1 MSSTFLAMRCMSPR
15 PASGMT
21 TRRLLKGFGDASVLE
36 VIESQAG
43 NAYRAGVYRALCRRC
58 GRVARVPEK
67 IEVRDRDPET
77 RYGSDRDSLEEGYR
91 IDEREQAMKIRTDKS
106 VSHQRGTTNVYADL
120 GYKSA
125 DEMLV
130 KAQLVTT
137 IAEILT
143 ERGYTQTKAAALLG
157 IPQPKLSKMLRGQF
171 RGFSERKLMDC
182 LTLLG
187 RDIDIVVR
195 TTPKRKGQGAVSVSF
210 A

>member
-1 MSSTFLAMRCMSPR
+1 MK
-15 PASGMT
+15 
-21 TRRLLKGFGDASVLE
+21 TRTERHVGH
-36 VIESQAG
+36 QH
-43 NAYRAGVYRALCRRC
+43 
-58 GRVARVPEK
+58 
-67 IEVRDRDPET
+67 
-77 RYGSDRDSLEEGYR
+77 GS
-91 IDEREQAMKIRTDKS
+91 
-106 VSHQRGTTNVYADL
+106 TNVYADL

-143 ERGYTQTKAAALLG
+143 ERGYTQVKAAALLG

-187 RDIDIVVR
+187 RDINIVVR
-195 TTPKRKGQGAVSVSF
+195 ATRKRQGAVSVSF

>member
-1 MSSTFLAMRCMSPR
+1 M
-15 PASGMT
+15 
-21 TRRLLKGFGDASVLE
+21 
-36 VIESQAG
+36 QAR
-43 NAYRAGVYRALCRRC
+43 N
-58 GRVARVPEK
+58 
-67 IEVRDRDPET
+67 
-77 RYGSDRDSLEEGYR
+77 
-91 IDEREQAMKIRTDKS
+91 DKS
-106 VSHQRGTTNVYADL
+106 VRHPRGSMNVYADL

-187 RDIDIVVR
+187 RDVEIVVR
-195 TTPKRKGQGAVSVSF
+195 TATKRKGPGAVSVSF

>member
-1 MSSTFLAMRCMSPR
+1 MK
-15 PASGMT
+15 
-21 TRRLLKGFGDASVLE
+21 TRTA
-36 VIESQAG
+36 
-43 NAYRAGVYRALCRRC
+43 
-58 GRVARVPEK
+58 
-67 IEVRDRDPET
+67 
-77 RYGSDRDSLEEGYR
+77 
-91 IDEREQAMKIRTDKS
+91 KS
-106 VSHQRGTTNVYADL
+106 VSHERGSTNVYADL

-137 IAEILT
+137 IADILT
-143 ERGYTQTKAAALLG
+143 ERAYTQTKAAALLG

-187 RDIDIVVR
+187 RDIEIVVR
-195 TTPKRKGQGAVSVSF
+195 ATPKRKGQGAVSVSF

>member
-1 MSSTFLAMRCMSPR
+1 
-15 PASGMT
+15 
-21 TRRLLKGFGDASVLE
+21 
-36 VIESQAG
+36 
-43 NAYRAGVYRALCRRC
+43 
-58 GRVARVPEK
+58 
-67 IEVRDRDPET
+67 
-77 RYGSDRDSLEEGYR
+77 
-91 IDEREQAMKIRTDKS
+91 MKTRTDKS
-106 VSHQRGTTNVYADL
+106 VSYQRGSTNVYADL

-130 KAQLVTT
+130 KALLVTT
-137 IAEILT
+137 IAEILA

-157 IPQPKLSKMLRGQF
+157 IPQPKLSTMLRGQF

-195 TTPKRKGQGAVSVSF
+195 ATSKRKGQGAVSVSF

>member
-1 MSSTFLAMRCMSPR
+1 
-15 PASGMT
+15 
-21 TRRLLKGFGDASVLE
+21 
-36 VIESQAG
+36 
-43 NAYRAGVYRALCRRC
+43 
-58 GRVARVPEK
+58 
-67 IEVRDRDPET
+67 
-77 RYGSDRDSLEEGYR
+77 
-91 IDEREQAMKIRTDKS
+91 MKTRTDKS
-106 VSHQRGTTNVYADL
+106 VSHQRGSTNVYADL

-137 IAEILT
+137 IAEILA
-143 ERGYTQTKAAALLG
+143 ERGYTQTKAAAFLG

-195 TTPKRKGQGAVSVSF
+195 ATPKRKGQGAVSVSF

>member
-1 MSSTFLAMRCMSPR
+1 MK
-15 PASGMT
+15 
-21 TRRLLKGFGDASVLE
+21 TRTA
-36 VIESQAG
+36 
-43 NAYRAGVYRALCRRC
+43 
-58 GRVARVPEK
+58 
-67 IEVRDRDPET
+67 
-77 RYGSDRDSLEEGYR
+77 
-91 IDEREQAMKIRTDKS
+91 KS
-106 VSHQRGTTNVYADL
+106 VSHQSGSTNVYADL

-143 ERGYTQTKAAALLG
+143 ERGYTQTTAAELLG

-187 RDIDIVVR
+187 RDIDIVVGA
-195 TTPKRKGQGAVSVSF
+195 TTKRKGQGTVSVSF

>member
-1 MSSTFLAMRCMSPR
+1 
-15 PASGMT
+15 
-21 TRRLLKGFGDASVLE
+21 
-36 VIESQAG
+36 
-43 NAYRAGVYRALCRRC
+43 
-58 GRVARVPEK
+58 
-67 IEVRDRDPET
+67 
-77 RYGSDRDSLEEGYR
+77 
-91 IDEREQAMKIRTDKS
+91 MKTRTDKH
-106 VSHQRGTTNVYADL
+106 VGHQRGSTNVYADL

-143 ERGYTQTKAAALLG
+143 ERGYTQAKAAALLG
-157 IPQPKLSKMLRGQF
+157 IAQPKLSKMLRGQF

-182 LTLLG
+182 LALLG

-195 TTPKRKGQGAVSVSF
+195 ATPKRKGQGAVSVSF

>member
-1 MSSTFLAMRCMSPR
+1 MKNRLAKS
-15 PASGMT
+15 
-21 TRRLLKGFGDASVLE
+21 
-36 VIESQAG
+36 
-43 NAYRAGVYRALCRRC
+43 
-58 GRVARVPEK
+58 AR
-67 IEVRDRDPET
+67 
-77 RYGSDRDSLEEGYR
+77 
-91 IDEREQAMKIRTDKS
+91 
-106 VSHQRGTTNVYADL
+106 HQRGSANVYADL

-143 ERGYTQTKAAALLG
+143 ERGYTQTKAAGLLG

-182 LTLLG
+182 LTRLG
-187 RDIDIVVR
+187 RDVDIVVCA
-195 TTPKRKGQGAVSVSF
+195 TSKRKGQGAVSVSF

>member
-1 MSSTFLAMRCMSPR
+1 VRFAAAVIVLHVFQKKSK
-15 PASGMT
+15 SGIETPKPDMDLIEA
-21 TRRLLKGFGDASVLE
+21 RLKKAAEL
-36 VIESQAG
+36 IQ
-43 NAYRAGVYRALCRRC
+43 
-58 GRVARVPEK
+58 
-67 IEVRDRDPET
+67 
-77 RYGSDRDSLEEGYR
+77 
-91 IDEREQAMKIRTDKS
+91 REQGMKIRTTKS
-106 VSHQRGTTNVYADL
+106 VSHQRGSTNVYADL

-137 IAEILT
+137 IAKILT

-187 RDIDIVVR
+187 RDIDIVIR
-195 TTPKRKGQGAVSVSF
+195 ATPKRKGQGAVSVSF

>member
-1 MSSTFLAMRCMSPR
+1 
-15 PASGMT
+15 
-21 TRRLLKGFGDASVLE
+21 
-36 VIESQAG
+36 
-43 NAYRAGVYRALCRRC
+43 
-58 GRVARVPEK
+58 
-67 IEVRDRDPET
+67 
-77 RYGSDRDSLEEGYR
+77 
-91 IDEREQAMKIRTDKS
+91 MKTRTDKS
-106 VSHQRGTTNVYADL
+106 VSHQRGSANVYADL

-137 IAEILT
+137 IAEILA

-195 TTPKRKGQGAVSVSF
+195 ATSKRKGQGAPGFPYSAIRISSARLRHCSF
-210 A
+210 SIILALYTSTVRGLIFSRAAISR

>member
-1 MSSTFLAMRCMSPR
+1 MK
-15 PASGMT
+15 
-21 TRRLLKGFGDASVLE
+21 TRT
-36 VIESQAG
+36 
-43 NAYRAGVYRALCRRC
+43 Y
-58 GRVARVPEK
+58 
-67 IEVRDRDPET
+67 
-77 RYGSDRDSLEEGYR
+77 
-91 IDEREQAMKIRTDKS
+91 KS
-106 VSHQRGTTNVYADL
+106 VGHQRGSTNVYADL

-125 DEMLV
+125 DDMLV

-143 ERGYTQTKAAALLG
+143 ERGYTQMKAAALLG

-195 TTPKRKGQGAVSVSF
+195 AMPKRKGQGAVSVSF

>member
-1 MSSTFLAMRCMSPR
+1 
-15 PASGMT
+15 
-21 TRRLLKGFGDASVLE
+21 
-36 VIESQAG
+36 
-43 NAYRAGVYRALCRRC
+43 
-58 GRVARVPEK
+58 
-67 IEVRDRDPET
+67 
-77 RYGSDRDSLEEGYR
+77 
-91 IDEREQAMKIRTDKS
+91 MKIRTDKS

-143 ERGYTQTKAAALLG
+143 ERGYTQTKAAEMLG

-187 RDIDIVVR
+187 RDIDIVIR
-195 TTPKRKGQGAVSVSF
+195 ATPKRKGQGAVSVSF

>member
-1 MSSTFLAMRCMSPR
+1 
-15 PASGMT
+15 
-21 TRRLLKGFGDASVLE
+21 
-36 VIESQAG
+36 
-43 NAYRAGVYRALCRRC
+43 
-58 GRVARVPEK
+58 
-67 IEVRDRDPET
+67 
-77 RYGSDRDSLEEGYR
+77 
-91 IDEREQAMKIRTDKS
+91 MKSRTDKS
-106 VSHQRGTTNVYADL
+106 VSHQRGNTNVYADL

-143 ERGYTQTKAAALLG
+143 ARGYTQTKAAALLG

-171 RGFSERKLMDC
+171 RGFSERKLIDC

-187 RDIDIVVR
+187 RDVEIVVR
-195 TTPKRKGQGAVSVSF
+195 AATKKSGQGAVSVSF

>member
-1 MSSTFLAMRCMSPR
+1 
-15 PASGMT
+15 
-21 TRRLLKGFGDASVLE
+21 
-36 VIESQAG
+36 
-43 NAYRAGVYRALCRRC
+43 
-58 GRVARVPEK
+58 
-67 IEVRDRDPET
+67 
-77 RYGSDRDSLEEGYR
+77 
-91 IDEREQAMKIRTDKS
+91 MKTRTDKS
-106 VSHQRGTTNVYADL
+106 VSHQRGSTNVYADL

-143 ERGYTQTKAAALLG
+143 DRGYTQTKAAALLG

-182 LTLLG
+182 LTRLG

>member
-1 MSSTFLAMRCMSPR
+1 
-15 PASGMT
+15 
-21 TRRLLKGFGDASVLE
+21 
-36 VIESQAG
+36 
-43 NAYRAGVYRALCRRC
+43 
-58 GRVARVPEK
+58 
-67 IEVRDRDPET
+67 
-77 RYGSDRDSLEEGYR
+77 
-91 IDEREQAMKIRTDKS
+91 MKSRTDKS
-106 VSHQRGTTNVYADL
+106 VSHQRGSTNVYTDL

-187 RDIDIVVR
+187 RDVEIVVR
-195 TTPKRKGQGAVSVSF
+195 AATKRKGQGAVSVSF

>member
-1 MSSTFLAMRCMSPR
+1 MK
-15 PASGMT
+15 
-21 TRRLLKGFGDASVLE
+21 TRS
-36 VIESQAG
+36 
-43 NAYRAGVYRALCRRC
+43 
-58 GRVARVPEK
+58 
-67 IEVRDRDPET
+67 
-77 RYGSDRDSLEEGYR
+77 
-91 IDEREQAMKIRTDKS
+91 DKS
-106 VSHQRGTTNVYADL
+106 ASHQRGSTNVYADL
-120 GYKSA
+120 GYKFA

-130 KAQLVTT
+130 KAQLVIT
-137 IAEILT
+137 IAEILG
-143 ERGYTQTKAAALLG
+143 ERGYTQTKAATLLG

>member
-1 MSSTFLAMRCMSPR
+1 MR
-15 PASGMT
+15 T
-21 TRRLLKGFGDASVLE
+21 
-36 VIESQAG
+36 
-43 NAYRAGVYRALCRRC
+43 
-58 GRVARVPEK
+58 
-67 IEVRDRDPET
+67 
-77 RYGSDRDSLEEGYR
+77 
-91 IDEREQAMKIRTDKS
+91 RTDKS
-106 VSHQRGTTNVYADL
+106 VSHQRGSTNVYADL

-125 DEMLV
+125 DAMLV

-137 IAEILT
+137 IADILA
-143 ERGYTQTKAAALLG
+143 ERGYTQTGAATLLG

-195 TTPKRKGQGAVSVSF
+195 ETPKRKGQGAVSVSF